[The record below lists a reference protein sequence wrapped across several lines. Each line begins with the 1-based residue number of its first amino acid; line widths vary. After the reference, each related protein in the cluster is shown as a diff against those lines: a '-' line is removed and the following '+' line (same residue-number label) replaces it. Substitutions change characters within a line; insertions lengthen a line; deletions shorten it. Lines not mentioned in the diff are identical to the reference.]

1 MMITNN
7 KKVVK
12 NMTEKVYQLV
22 FSAVLLENRFPFFF
36 PFAFGRAQMDFE
48 STLIV
53 HDPTLSRCIRVHFL
67 CF

>member
-7 KKVVK
+7 KRVVK

-22 FSAVLLENRFPFFF
+22 FSTVLLENRFPFFF
-36 PFAFGRAQMDFE
+36 SFAFGRAQMDFE

-53 HDPTLSRCIRVHFL
+53 HYPTLSRCIRVHFL

>member
-1 MMITNN
+1 MTTNN

-22 FSAVLLENRFPFFF
+22 FSTVLLENRFPFFF
-36 PFAFGRAQMDFE
+36 SFAFGRAQIDFE

-53 HDPTLSRCIRVHFL
+53 NDPTLSRCMSSFFVLLI
-67 CF
+67 